1 MATNPATPSSQM
13 EPLGTVVATPVRRS
27 LGQILRDSWL
37 ALALLLI
44 LSIFFAF
51 IFPRESGLEYPG
63 DPASI
68 DPAGTRALV
77 EVMSG
82 RGQDVSVVRE
92 TDLRTLTS
100 ADTVLLTHP
109 LNELTSKSTSRK
121 LLAAKRVVVAAEHV
135 EFLEVEGNNAH
146 EVYPLDPL
154 ISSPSSREYR
164 PTKADLGV
172 SVEVAPACGDVV
184 GQLQRLETSVKLAAD
199 FAPGAATCVS
209 ADSKRLVAIL
219 GGFLPGEDGTAT
231 GEKTSGGKSAQDG
244 TATGEKTGGGK
255 SAQDGTATGGKT
267 GLGDRVAEVVV
278 LPGLDIAH
286 NRNIDSGDNAALMM
300 NLLGSTPNLVVVKPE
315 NVETPSLFLKL
326 PWGILPPGSRPM
338 AVALLALAGAYI
350 IYRARRFG
358 PLAFERLPVRIDGSE
373 TSQALGSL
381 LHASGD
387 TALAA
392 QILQRQARDEL
403 AQKLGLG
410 GSVTEDVLT
419 REVARAGGRRI
430 DERTVYRLLFQ
441 PFRGS
446 GAELVEW
453 DKQLNELLQEANDD
467 TEL

>member
-68 DPAGTRALV
+68 DPDGTRALV

-172 SVEVAPACGDVV
+172 SVEIAPACGDVV

-231 GEKTSGGKSAQDG
+231 GEKT
-244 TATGEKTGGGK
+244 
-255 SAQDGTATGGKT
+255 

-278 LPGLDIAH
+278 LPGLNIAY

-300 NLLGSTPNLVVVKPE
+300 NLLGATPNLVVVKPE

>member
-135 EFLEVEGNNAH
+135 EFLEVGGNNAH

-231 GEKTSGGKSAQDG
+231 GGKTS
-244 TATGEKTGGGK
+244 GGK

>member
-44 LSIFFAF
+44 LSIFFAL

-135 EFLEVEGNNAH
+135 EFLEVEGNKAH

-154 ISSPSSREYR
+154 ISSPSSRDYW
-164 PTKADLGV
+164 PTMADLGV

-184 GQLQRLETSVKLAAD
+184 AQLQRLETSVKLAAD

-231 GEKTSGGKSAQDG
+231 GEKTS
-244 TATGEKTGGGK
+244 GGK

>member
-37 ALALLLI
+37 ALSLLLI

-184 GQLQRLETSVKLAAD
+184 GQLQRLETSMKLAAD

-231 GEKTSGGKSAQDG
+231 GKKTS
-244 TATGEKTGGGK
+244 GGK

-392 QILQRQARDEL
+392 QILQRQARDQL

>member
-51 IFPRESGLEYPG
+51 IFPRESRLEYPG

-244 TATGEKTGGGK
+244 TATGGKTGG
-255 SAQDGTATGGKT
+255 
-267 GLGDRVAEVVV
+267 GDRVAEVVV

-315 NVETPSLFLKL
+315 NVEAPSLFLKL

-446 GAELVEW
+446 DAELVEW

>member
-44 LSIFFAF
+44 LSIFFAL

-164 PTKADLGV
+164 PTKAELGV

-184 GQLQRLETSVKLAAD
+184 GQLQRLQTSMKLAAD

-219 GGFLPGEDGTAT
+219 GGFLPGE
-231 GEKTSGGKSAQDG
+231 DG